1 VNRIVRVLSRRA
13 GHDGGAHDASALVW
27 QSSALLLAYPDEDS
41 VARMALV
48 EAAADALPE
57 QTRTPLLTVASHVLG
72 RPLIQAQ
79 QEYVQTFD
87 WKRRRALYLSYWTT
101 GDTRNRGQAILRFA
115 QAYRDAGV
123 APPSGEL
130 ADHLAV
136 VLEFAATV
144 DRTIGYDL
152 LAEHRTPLAMLRD
165 ALAEARS
172 PYALVV
178 GAVCSTLPEP
188 GPDDLAAARR
198 LAATGPPVEA
208 VGLEPYPTPLPFP
221 TAEVPR

>member
-1 VNRIVRVLSRRA
+1 MTRIARVLSRRA
-13 GHDGGAHDASALVW
+13 GHDGGAHDGTVLVW

-41 VARMALV
+41 VARMVLV
-48 EAAADALPE
+48 EPAADALPE
-57 QTRTPLLTVASHVLG
+57 HARAPLLTVASHILG

-87 WKRRRALYLSYWTT
+87 WKRRRALFLSYWTA

-115 QAYRDAGV
+115 RAYRDAGV
-123 APPSGEL
+123 APPSDEL

-144 DRTIGYDL
+144 DGAIGYDL

-178 GAVCSTLPEP
+178 GAVCSTLPQP

-208 VGLEPYPTPLPFP
+208 VGLEPFPTPLPFP
-221 TAEVPR
+221 TVGAAR

>member
-1 VNRIVRVLSRRA
+1 MKHIVRMLSRGTRRDSVSARERA
-13 GHDGGAHDASALVW
+13 VVW
-27 QSSALLLAYPDEDS
+27 QSAALLLAYPDEEA
-41 VARMALV
+41 VARMAFV
-48 EAAADALPE
+48 APAAETLPDRS
-57 QTRTPLLTVASHVLG
+57 RTPLLTVASHVLG
-72 RPLIQAQ
+72 RPLIEAQ

-87 WKRRRALYLSYWTT
+87 WKRRRALFLTYWTA

-115 QAYRDAGV
+115 RAYLDAGV
-123 APPSGEL
+123 VPPSDEL

-144 DRTIGYDL
+144 DGEAGYDL

-165 ALAEARS
+165 TLTEAHS

-208 VGLEPYPTPLPFP
+208 VGLEPFPTPLPFP
-221 TAEVPR
+221 TADVPT

>member
-1 VNRIVRVLSRRA
+1 VIRLVGAMSRRT
-13 GHDGGAHDASALVW
+13 GHDARASHENAVVW
-27 QSSALLLAYPDEDS
+27 QSCALLLAYPDEDS
-41 VARMALV
+41 VVRMALV

-57 QTRTPLLTVASHVLG
+57 QARAPLLTVASHILG

-144 DRTIGYDL
+144 DGTTGYNL

-172 PYALVV
+172 PYALIV
-178 GAVCSTLPEP
+178 GAVCSTLPKP

>member
-1 VNRIVRVLSRRA
+1 
-13 GHDGGAHDASALVW
+13 
-27 QSSALLLAYPDEDS
+27 
-41 VARMALV
+41 M
-48 EAAADALPE
+48 
-57 QTRTPLLTVASHVLG
+57 
-72 RPLIQAQ
+72 
-79 QEYVQTFD
+79 
-87 WKRRRALYLSYWTT
+87 
-101 GDTRNRGQAILRFA
+101 
-115 QAYRDAGV
+115 
-123 APPSGEL
+123 
-130 ADHLAV
+130 
-136 VLEFAATV
+136 
-144 DRTIGYDL
+144 GYDL

-188 GPDDLAAARR
+188 GPDDLAVARR

>member
-1 VNRIVRVLSRRA
+1 VNRIVRALSRRA
-13 GHDGGAHDASALVW
+13 GHDGGAHHASALVW

-48 EAAADALPE
+48 EPAADALPE
-57 QTRTPLLTVASHVLG
+57 QARTPVLTVAWHILG

-101 GDTRNRGQAILRFA
+101 GDTRNRGKAILRFVR
-115 QAYRDAGV
+115 AYRDAGV
-123 APPSGEL
+123 APPSDEL

-144 DRTIGYDL
+144 DGAMGYDL

-188 GPDDLAAARR
+188 GPDDLAVARR

>member
-1 VNRIVRVLSRRA
+1 MTRIARVLSRRA
-13 GHDGGAHDASALVW
+13 GHDGGAHDGSVLVW

-41 VARMALV
+41 VARMVLV
-48 EAAADALPE
+48 EPAADALPE
-57 QTRTPLLTVASHVLG
+57 HARAPLLTVASHILG

-87 WKRRRALYLSYWTT
+87 WKRRRALFLSYWTA

-115 QAYRDAGV
+115 RAYRAAGV
-123 APPSGEL
+123 APPSDEL
-130 ADHLAV
+130 ADHLSV

-144 DRTIGYDL
+144 DGAIGYDL

-165 ALAEARS
+165 ALTQAQS
-172 PYALVV
+172 TYALVV
-178 GAVCSTLPEP
+178 GAVCSTLPVP

-198 LAATGPPVEA
+198 LAATGPPVET
-208 VGLEPYPTPLPFP
+208 VGLEPFPTPLPFP
-221 TAEVPR
+221 TTGAPR

>member
-1 VNRIVRVLSRRA
+1 MKKILGALSRRA
-13 GHDGGAHDASALVW
+13 GHDTSERAVVW
-27 QSSALLLAYPDEDS
+27 QSAAFLLAYPDEKS

-48 EAAADALPE
+48 RAAAAALPDDL
-57 QTRTPLLTVASHVLG
+57 RTPLLTVATHILD
-72 RPLIQAQ
+72 RPLIEAQ

-87 WKRRRALYLSYWTT
+87 WKRRRALFLSYWTT
-101 GDTRNRGQAILRFA
+101 GDTRNRGQAIVRFA
-115 QAYRDAGV
+115 QTYRAAGV
-123 APPSGEL
+123 APPRDEL

-144 DRTIGYDL
+144 DGDSGFDL

-165 ALAEARS
+165 ALSEARS

-198 LAATGPPVEA
+198 LAATGPPIEA
-208 VGLEPYPTPLPFP
+208 VGLEPFPTPLPFP
-221 TAEVPR
+221 TSAVPR

>member
-1 VNRIVRVLSRRA
+1 MTRIARVLSRRA
-13 GHDGGAHDASALVW
+13 GHDGGAHDGSVLVW

-41 VARMALV
+41 VARMVLV
-48 EAAADALPE
+48 EPAADALPE
-57 QTRTPLLTVASHVLG
+57 HARAPLLTVASHILG

-87 WKRRRALYLSYWTT
+87 WKRRRALFLSYWTA

-115 QAYRDAGV
+115 RAYRDAGV
-123 APPSGEL
+123 APPSDEL

-144 DRTIGYDL
+144 DGAIGYDL

-178 GAVCSTLPEP
+178 GAVCSTLPQP

-208 VGLEPYPTPLPFP
+208 VGLQPFPTPLPFP
-221 TAEVPR
+221 TVEAAR

>member
-1 VNRIVRVLSRRA
+1 MNRLVRAVARRT
-13 GHDGGAHDASALVW
+13 GHDAGARHANAVVW
-27 QSSALLLAYPDEDS
+27 QSCALLLAYPDEDS

-57 QTRTPLLTVASHVLG
+57 EARAPLLTVASHILE

-115 QAYRDAGV
+115 RAYRDAGV
-123 APPSGEL
+123 IPPSEEL

-144 DRTIGYDL
+144 DGTTGYDL

-165 ALAEARS
+165 ALAEAGS
-172 PYALVV
+172 PYALLV

-198 LAATGPPVEA
+198 LAATGPPAET
-208 VGLEPYPTPLPFP
+208 VGLEPFPTPLPFP

>member
-1 VNRIVRVLSRRA
+1 MNRIVRRLSRGA
-13 GHDGGAHDASALVW
+13 GRDASSPDQRAVVW
-27 QSSALLLAYPDEDS
+27 QSAAVLVAYPDEES

-48 EAAADALPE
+48 APAVATLPD
-57 QTRTPLLTVASHVLG
+57 QARTPLLTVAAHVLD
-72 RPLIQAQ
+72 RPLIEAQ

-87 WKRRRALYLSYWTT
+87 WKRRRALFLTYWTA

-115 QAYRDAGV
+115 RAYRDAGV
-123 APPSGEL
+123 VPPSDEL

-144 DRTIGYDL
+144 DGEAGYDL
-152 LAEHRTPLAMLRD
+152 LADHRTPLAMLRD

-188 GPDDLAAARR
+188 GPDDIAAARR

-208 VGLEPYPTPLPFP
+208 VGLEPFPTPLPFR
-221 TAEVPR
+221 TAEAPT

>member
-1 VNRIVRVLSRRA
+1 MTRIARVLSRRA
-13 GHDGGAHDASALVW
+13 GHDGGAHDGSVLVW

-41 VARMALV
+41 VARMVLV
-48 EAAADALPE
+48 EPAADALPE
-57 QTRTPLLTVASHVLG
+57 HARAPLLTVASHILG

-87 WKRRRALYLSYWTT
+87 WKRRRALFLSYWTA

-115 QAYRDAGV
+115 RAYRDAGV
-123 APPSGEL
+123 APPSDEL

-144 DRTIGYDL
+144 DGAIGYDL

-178 GAVCSTLPEP
+178 GAVCSTLPQP

-208 VGLEPYPTPLPFP
+208 VGLEPFPTPLPFP
-221 TAEVPR
+221 TVGAAR

>member
-1 VNRIVRVLSRRA
+1 MKRATTARARRTGRA
-13 GHDGGAHDASALVW
+13 GRAARQTALVW
-27 QSSALLLAYPDEDS
+27 QSAAVLLAYPDEAS
-41 VARMALV
+41 VARIALV
-48 EAAADALPE
+48 PPATSTLPAAIRSGLVS
-57 QTRTPLLTVASHVLG
+57 VAEHVMAM
-72 RPLIQAQ
+72 PPIEAQ

-87 WKRRRALYLSYWTT
+87 WKRRRALFLSYWTA

-115 QAYRDAGV
+115 RAYRDAGV
-123 APPSGEL
+123 VPPSDEL

-144 DRTIGYDL
+144 DGDAGYSL
-152 LAEHRTPLAMLRD
+152 LAEHRSTLAMLRD

-188 GPDDLAAARR
+188 GPDDLAAALR

-208 VGLEPYPTPLPFP
+208 VGLEPFPTPLPFP
-221 TAEVPR
+221 TVGAAR

>member
-1 VNRIVRVLSRRA
+1 MKILGALSRHA
-13 GHDGGAHDASALVW
+13 GHDTSERAVVW
-27 QSSALLLAYPDEDS
+27 QSAAFLLAYPDEES

-48 EAAADALPE
+48 RAAAAALPDDL
-57 QTRTPLLTVASHVLG
+57 RTPLQTVALHILD
-72 RPLIQAQ
+72 RPLIEAQ

-87 WKRRRALYLSYWTT
+87 WKRRRALFLSYWTT
-101 GDTRNRGQAILRFA
+101 GDTRNRGQAIVRFA
-115 QAYRDAGV
+115 QTYRAAGV
-123 APPSGEL
+123 APPSDEL

-144 DRTIGYDL
+144 DGDSGYDL

-165 ALAEARS
+165 ALSEARS

-178 GAVCSTLPEP
+178 GVVCSTLPEP

-208 VGLEPYPTPLPFP
+208 VGLE
-221 TAEVPR
+221 